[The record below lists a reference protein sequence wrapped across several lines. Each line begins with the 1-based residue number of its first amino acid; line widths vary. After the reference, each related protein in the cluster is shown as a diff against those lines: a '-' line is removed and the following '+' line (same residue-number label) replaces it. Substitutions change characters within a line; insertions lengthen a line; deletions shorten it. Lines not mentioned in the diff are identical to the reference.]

1 MALRAVS
8 MRIPSLR
15 LPVLSTLGVGVHIS
29 VKVVRS
35 DTGPQNLVPSSQATE
50 FQLVPA
56 PLLCVMCSRLEPVG
70 PHGGHFTR
78 RVPLP

>member
-1 MALRAVS
+1 MTLSAGG
-8 MRIPSLR
+8 MRIPPLR
-15 LPVLSTLGVGVHIS
+15 LPVLSTLGVGVRIS
-29 VKVVRS
+29 VGVGGG
-35 DTGPQNLVPSSQATE
+35 DTGPQPLVPSSQATG

-56 PLLCVMCSRLEPVG
+56 LLLCVMCSRLEPVK